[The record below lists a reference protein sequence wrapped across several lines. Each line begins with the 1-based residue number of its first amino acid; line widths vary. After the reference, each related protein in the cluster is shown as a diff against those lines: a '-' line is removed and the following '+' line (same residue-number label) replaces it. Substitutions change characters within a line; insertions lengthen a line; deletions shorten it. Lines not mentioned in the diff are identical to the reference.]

1 MKVACV
7 FLVLV
12 LCCVTLVSAQQQTI
26 VETISTGPIAG
37 YTQNGLNY
45 FLGIPYAQP
54 PIGSLRF
61 AAPVPAQ
68 KWAQTIN
75 TQQYGTYLLL
85 PLSPTP
91 SKPAFI
97 SPMKKCLWLNKNLPT
112 VKFSPSLIIDT
123 VGRIQH

>member
-12 LCCVTLVSAQQQTI
+12 LCCVSVSAQQQTI
-26 VETISTGPIAG
+26 VETISTGSIAG

-75 TQQYGTYLLL
+75 TQQYGTTTSFPNTFKTCIYLSDAEMRLVKQKLTL
-85 PLSPTP
+85 PR
-91 SKPAFI
+91 
-97 SPMKKCLWLNKNLPT
+97 
-112 VKFSPSLIIDT
+112 VKFSQS
-123 VGRIQH
+123 